1 MKYPPIILFI
11 LLACNLVS
19 FRPKQA
25 CEYAGSNISYVK
37 TQTEKAFDMQTLEL
51 TRFHIYKGLGAIAKS
66 KEQLEDCGCA
76 QASDFIYEADKLL
89 KSATKTTTLAGTR
102 ALLGEALENTNEGL
116 KALIGHERHGSRYG
130 TGQLRVNTVSGEKL
144 DTLPAPPDQ
153 DLLTKKIDSALG
165 AYRKS
170 LQKVIATVDCETAR
184 SFASETYQD
193 CEEKLLQPDLS
204 ERKKYYYF
212 RTKEITAEAL
222 EQLGNC
228 E

>member
-1 MKYPPIILFI
+1 MKSPLIILFI
-11 LLACNLVS
+11 LLACFLVS
-19 FRPKQA
+19 FRPKKA

-37 TQTEKAFDMQTLEL
+37 TQAEKALGMQSLEL

-66 KEQLEDCGCA
+66 KEKLDDCGCA
-76 QASDFIYEADKLL
+76 KASDFIYEADKLL

-102 ALLGEALENTNEGL
+102 ALLSEALEHTNESL
-116 KALIGHERHGSRYG
+116 KALYGHESHGGRYG
-130 TGQLRVNTVSGEKL
+130 AGQLRVNTISGEKL

-153 DLLTKKIDSALG
+153 DLLTKKIDSALN
-165 AYRKS
+165 AYRQS

-184 SFASETYQD
+184 SFASETYED
-193 CEEKLLQPDLS
+193 CEKKLLQPNLS

-212 RTKEITAEAL
+212 RTKEITEEAL
-222 EQLGNC
+222 EQLGSC